1 MAVNNGIVVQGLAE
15 FRLAARRA
23 AAANPRLITSG
34 LKKAGVPILAEAR
47 TRAPR
52 RTGRL
57 AGSLTTSVRGSR
69 ADIVSSV
76 PYAGGAEWGRFGVW
90 SGFPGSPPRFVVPA
104 VESRLDAASL
114 VLERELRDVISI
126 YGWAR

>member
-1 MAVNNGIVVQGLAE
+1 VANQIIVQGLTE
-15 FRLAARRA
+15 FRLAVRRA
-23 AAANPRLITSG
+23 AATNPRLITTG
-34 LKKAGVPILAEAR
+34 LKKAGAPILAEASS
-47 TRAPR
+47 RAPR

-57 AGSLTTSVRGSR
+57 AGSLKTSVRGSR

-76 PYAGGAEWGRFGVW
+76 PYAGGAEWGSRGKW

-104 VESRLDAASL
+104 VESRLDAATL
-114 VLERELRDVISI
+114 ILERELRDVISI